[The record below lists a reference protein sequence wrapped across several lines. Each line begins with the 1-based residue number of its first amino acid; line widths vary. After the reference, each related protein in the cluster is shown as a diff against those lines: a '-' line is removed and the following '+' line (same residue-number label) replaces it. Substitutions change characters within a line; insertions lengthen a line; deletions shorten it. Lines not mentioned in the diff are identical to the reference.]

1 MISERTGRHDDIAN
15 RIRSMKRI
23 LTFIVLTLATGAC
36 IPVSNPQQWD
46 PTVYC
51 ATVRPPDPWCKA
63 HGY

>member
-1 MISERTGRHDDIAN
+1 MTSPT